1 MDNKVEK
8 IYVGDQ
14 VFGSTGPRF
23 GACAEYI
30 ALPASYP
37 TIHKPRNVPHFT
49 ATTIPVIEVHALLF
63 LRLAQPKAS
72 QEILIVGVCGCIC
85 TFAVQIAK
93 RMGARVTAIDSAYK
107 LYTLKPLDAGYSKVD
122 FTHEDEQCN
131 VIVGSSRHGAK
142 AQWLLR
148 LR

>member
-8 IYVGDQ
+8 FYVGDQ

-63 LRLAQPKAS
+63 CGLPNLRH
-72 QEILIVGVCGCIC
+72 
-85 TFAVQIAK
+85 AK
-93 RMGARVTAIDSAYK
+93 KS
-107 LYTLKPLDAGYSKVD
+107 
-122 FTHEDEQCN
+122 
-131 VIVGSSRHGAK
+131 
-142 AQWLLR
+142 
-148 LR
+148 